1 MLRSKIVKTPTF
13 VWGFLFHIFIVM
25 ESQGSFIEQ
34 KHHKGLSKLLSSD
47 AIMKNFPMIDRVD
60 AYVLDDVGMV
70 YFRVFLNDDTITQKN
85 MYEKGYDPHYLVD
98 KYFYQLMKYFD
109 IPQNFRYQII
119 TVLPTGENIHNYTH
133 L

>member
-1 MLRSKIVKTPTF
+1 MD
-13 VWGFLFHIFIVM
+13 
-25 ESQGSFIEQ
+25 SQGSFLDQ
-34 KHHKGLSKLLSSD
+34 SYHKGLSKLLSSD
-47 AIMKNFPMIDRVD
+47 AVLKTHPMIEKVD
-60 AYVLDDVGMV
+60 VYVFDEVQMI
-70 YFRVFLNDDTITQKN
+70 YFRVLLNDNSITKKN

-119 TVLPTGENIHNYTH
+119 TVSPSGENIHDYTQ